1 MKTPLEI
8 FKAQGLLSQ
17 PEGFEAE
24 AQAAV
29 AALPR
34 RLPRK
39 PLSELRTPD
48 WMTDDTELIRKR
60 FLYKGGMLLLCGPT
74 GIGKSSFLMQLIMH
88 LAVGKMLFGITPG
101 RLYENGMRVLL
112 VQAENDD
119 GDLAE
124 MRDGVLA
131 GCSEF
136 SEAEQM
142 EACSRIEVV
151 TLTDKTREAFATE
164 LGTLIAEKPVDLV
177 VVDPAFAYL
186 GGDSNS
192 QKDVSHFMRELL
204 NPLVKERNVGLIL
217 VHHTNKP
224 PVGKEKSA
232 WAGNDFAYVG
242 AGSAEW
248 INPCR
253 AALAIR
259 SVGSSDVFE
268 LMASK
273 RGKRLGWKDVT
284 GKLTDKQYIAHH
296 GGDGVICW
304 REATAQEIAEVEG
317 GVEGRG
323 RPRKFDPVEI
333 VHCIRAHP
341 GKNRAFYLET
351 VCRVANVGQ
360 TIAKEG
366 LGEIERKG
374 MIVRRGDSAFRRYDV
389 TKTGLETAMEK
400 PSKFDWSERSEI
412 GSENNF

>member
-164 LGTLIAEKPVDLV
+164 LGMLIAEKPVDLV

-259 SVGSSDVFE
+259 SLGSSDVFE

-323 RPRKFDPVEI
+323 RPVCVDTIEF
-333 VHCIRAHP
+333 VHCVMRMP
-341 GKNRAFYLET
+341 GQNRQAYLEEF
-351 VCRVANVGQ
+351 CRVTGKSVDS
-360 TIAKEG
+360 AKRRLKECVEG
-366 LGEIERKG
+366 GYLREA
-374 MIVRRGDSAFRRYDV
+374 GDSNFRRFQV
-389 TKTGLETAMEK
+389 T
-400 PSKFDWSERSEI
+400 EI
-412 GSENNF
+412 GTSEALKQPPKYDWVQKVQNRVQK

>member
-8 FKAQGLLSQ
+8 FKAQGLLRQ
-17 PEGFEAE
+17 PEGFESE

-29 AALPR
+29 AVLPR

-39 PLSELRTPD
+39 PLSELKTPD
-48 WMTDDTELIRKR
+48 WQTDDTELIRRR

-88 LAVGKMLFGITPG
+88 MAIGRPLFGITTG
-101 RLYENGMRVLL
+101 RAYERGMRILL
-112 VQAENDD
+112 VQAENDE

-131 GCSEF
+131 GCEDF
-136 SEAEQM
+136 SEADRL
-142 EACSRIEVV
+142 EACSRIDVV
-151 TLTDKTREAFATE
+151 TLTDKTREAFAME
-164 LGTLIAEKPVDLV
+164 LGSLIAEKPVDLV

-192 QKDVSHFMRELL
+192 QKDVSRFMRELL
-204 NPLVKERNVGLIL
+204 NPLVKERNIGLML

-224 PVGKEKSA
+224 PVGKEKDT

-259 SVGSSDVFE
+259 SLGSSDVFE
-268 LMASK
+268 LIASK

-284 GKLTDKQYIAHH
+284 GRLTDKQYIAHH
-296 GGDGVICW
+296 GGEGVICW
-304 REATAQEIAEVEG
+304 REATPEEIAEVEG
-317 GVEGRG
+317 GGSGKG
-323 RPRKFDPVEI
+323 RPVCVEAVEF
-333 VHCIRAHP
+333 VHCVNKKP
-341 GKNRAFYLET
+341 GSNRQFLLEEF
-351 VCRVANVGQ
+351 CRVTGKSVDS
-360 TIAKEG
+360 AK
-366 LGEIERKG
+366 
-374 MIVRRGDSAFRRYDV
+374 RRLKECLEAGYLREAGDSSFRRFLVTETGASEALKRPSMYDWV
-389 TKTGLETAMEK
+389 QKVQNRVQK
-400 PSKFDWSERSEI
+400 
-412 GSENNF
+412 

>member
-8 FKAQGLLSQ
+8 FKAQGLLKE
-17 PEGFEAE
+17 PEGFEAA

-29 AALPR
+29 AVLPR

-48 WMTDDTELIRKR
+48 WQTDDTELIRKR

-88 LAVGKMLFGITPG
+88 LAIGKPLFGITPG
-101 RLYENGMRVLL
+101 RQYEAGMRILL
-112 VQAENDD
+112 VQAENDE

-131 GCSEF
+131 GCEDF

-151 TLTDKTREAFATE
+151 TLTDKTREAFAME
-164 LGTLIAEKPVDLV
+164 LGTLVAEKPVDLV

-192 QKDVSHFMRELL
+192 QKDVSRFMRELL
-204 NPLVKERNVGLIL
+204 NPLVKERNIGLML

-224 PVGKEKSA
+224 PVGKEKET

-268 LMASK
+268 LIASK
-273 RGKRLGWKDVT
+273 RGKRLGWKDAT
-284 GKLTDKQYIAHH
+284 GKLTDKQFIAHH
-296 GGDGVICW
+296 GGEGVICW
-304 REATAQEIAEVEG
+304 REATPEEVAEVG
-317 GVEGRG
+317 GGGSGKG
-323 RPRKFDPVEI
+323 RPVCVEAVEF
-333 VHCIRAHP
+333 VHCVNRNAGSNRQGLLEEFSRVT
-341 GKNRAFYLET
+341 GKSLESAKRRLKECIESDYLRE
-351 VCRVANVGQ
+351 A
-360 TIAKEG
+360 
-366 LGEIERKG
+366 
-374 MIVRRGDSAFRRYDV
+374 GDSSFRRYQV
-389 TKTGLETAMEK
+389 TETGASEALK
-400 PSKFDWSERSEI
+400 RPSLHDWGQKGQNR
-412 GSENNF
+412 GQK